1 MLVAE
6 LDRGRPAPSE
16 VILYGPRGNGKTA
29 LLGWVSRR
37 ASSSTGVDV
46 ERLTPSKFDSPA
58 RLAELLLPDSWWG
71 SVRPGELGVRGI
83 TWRPGER
90 PAPDLARVL
99 ALRAKRKP
107 LIVLLDEAH
116 TLDQKTGRSL
126 LNAAQEVGESE
137 PFLLVLAGTPNLR
150 DHLGTMGASFWNR
163 SRSLRIGRLDER
175 ATADAIRKP
184 LEAEDIAIT
193 NEALEHTVRE
203 SHGYPFFVQLWGDAV
218 WARAVAESRDRVT
231 SEDARACQAV
241 FARRRDDYYH
251 RRYRELRKTRLLP
264 PARAVAEAFES
275 RPVITDSELEA
286 AIRRGLGEAATDDE
300 VDAAETEFHHL
311 GFIWE
316 TGAMPEWEP
325 GIPSLM
331 DHILRAVPA
340 P

>member
-29 LLGWVSRR
+29 LLGWVSER

-46 ERLTPSKFDSPA
+46 EELTPSKFDSPA
-58 RLAELLLPDSWWG
+58 RLAELLLPGSWWG
-71 SVRPGELGVRGI
+71 SVRPDELGVRGI

-116 TLDQKTGRSL
+116 TLDPKTGRSL

-193 NEALEHTVRE
+193 DEALEHIVRE

-218 WARAVAESRDRVT
+218 WARAVAESRDRVV